1 MRLWIDELESPVGL
15 LRLVVVPASG
25 AVCSLEFAGRDA
37 HRTAQL
43 QAQFGAVELEQVDD
57 PAGHVSRLRAYFDAD
72 LGALD
77 SIPVLAHG
85 TPFQQEVWRAL
96 RTLRHGETTSYGALA
111 TAIGRPGASRAVGL
125 ANGRNPIA
133 IIVPCHR
140 VIGADGTLTG
150 YGGGLDRKRWLLE
163 HECAR
168 PRRNASLF
176 AGASQ
181 ERPARLA

>member
-15 LRLVVVPASG
+15 LRLVVVPADG
-25 AVCSLEFAGRDA
+25 AVCSLEFAGRDK
-37 HRTAQL
+37 HRKAYL

-57 PAGHVSRLRAYFDAD
+57 PAGHVGRLRAYFDGD
-72 LGALD
+72 LEALD
-77 SIPVLAHG
+77 PIPVLAHG

-96 RTLRHGETTSYGALA
+96 RKLRHGETASYGALA
-111 TAIGRPGASRAVGL
+111 AAIGRPGASRAVGL

-163 HECAR
+163 HERAR
-168 PRRNASLF
+168 LHENASLF
-176 AGASQ
+176 VTPNQA
-181 ERPARLA
+181 RPARLA